1 MKLGKL
7 PTLPVAPSQQTTGNE
22 DPSDIEITQSAH
34 DSINT
39 TNHLHLEILG
49 NLTNEPLERKFTN
62 QQLRRLLV
70 TTDFSECNRS

>member
-1 MKLGKL
+1 MKLGRL
-7 PTLPVAPSQQTTGNE
+7 PTLPVAPLQQTTGNE
-22 DPSDIEITQSAH
+22 GPSDIEITQSVH

-39 TNHLHLEILG
+39 INHLHLEILG

-70 TTDFSECNRS
+70 TTDFSECDRS